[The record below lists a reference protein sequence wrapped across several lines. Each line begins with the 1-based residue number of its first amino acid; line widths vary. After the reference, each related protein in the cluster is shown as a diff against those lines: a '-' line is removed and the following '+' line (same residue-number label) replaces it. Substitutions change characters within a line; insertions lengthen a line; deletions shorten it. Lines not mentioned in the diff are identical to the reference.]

1 MSHVDFKKYH
11 NYVMSFIISLVSID
25 PMSHV
30 DFKKW
35 PCRRVEFRGQGP
47 HLHVKD
53 HISIGPWHNMPSDI
67 MIDVHF
73 NSSLIG
79 P

>member
-1 MSHVDFKKYH
+1 MSHVAPKMLSCR
-11 NYVMSFIISLVSID
+11 MSNFRNAPCHVTIFIAMSLS

-47 HLHVKD
+47 FIKA
-53 HISIGPWHNMPSDI
+53 MR
-67 MIDVHF
+67 
-73 NSSLIG
+73 
-79 P
+79 